1 MIGKIVFF
9 IFLFFMTYKRRK
21 MNSGRKKNVA
31 EPSDRVPE
39 RDKYIPEPKGQM
51 HQKCPCP
58 FSV

>member
-1 MIGKIVFF
+1 
-9 IFLFFMTYKRRK
+9 MTYKRRK

>member
-39 RDKYIPEPKGQM
+39 RDKLVSEQKRQM
-51 HQKCPCP
+51 HPECPCP